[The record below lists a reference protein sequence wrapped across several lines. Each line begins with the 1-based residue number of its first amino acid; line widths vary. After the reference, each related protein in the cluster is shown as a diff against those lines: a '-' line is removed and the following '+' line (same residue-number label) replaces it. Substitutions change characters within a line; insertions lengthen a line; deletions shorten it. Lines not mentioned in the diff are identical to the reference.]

1 MGADG
6 PIIKDEGHICP
17 GGEEAS
23 CKDTVDMLG
32 NQPQGQSLGP
42 NYPSVPA
49 DNQAIGLSSRTA
61 IFPWHWELKPFL
73 NTDGLT

>member
-6 PIIKDEGHICP
+6 PIIQDEGHICP

-23 CKDTVDMLG
+23 CKDTADMLE

-42 NYPSVPA
+42 DHPPDFWSHV
-49 DNQAIGLSSRTA
+49 I
-61 IFPWHWELKPFL
+61 
-73 NTDGLT
+73 